1 MKVIGIHTAPRS
13 GATLVSHDEIETVAG
28 KGLVGDRHF
37 DKYSKGQ
44 VTVVS
49 ADELAKTEVT
59 LGYDIP
65 LGATRR
71 NITVEGVELP
81 RRPGAQIRLGD
92 VVVEVYRD
100 ASPCIGMEEAVGP
113 GAQEALRGNSGI
125 RGLVTEGGTLRVG
138 DEVTLL

>member
-1 MKVIGIHTAPRS
+1 M
-13 GATLVSHDEIETVAG
+13 VSHQEIEAVAG

-44 VTVVS
+44 ITVIS
-49 ADELAKTEVT
+49 TAELVKTEAD
-59 LGYDIP
+59 LGYEIP

-81 RRPGAQIRLGD
+81 REPGARIQLGQ

-100 ASPCIGMEEAVGP
+100 ASPCSWMEELVGE
-113 GAQEALRGNSGI
+113 GAQEALRGRAGI
-125 RGLVTEGGTLRVG
+125 RGMINSGGLVRIG
-138 DEVTLL
+138 DPVAIV